1 MTDLIWSNSKRKV
14 NELIPF
20 ERNPRKLTPDQEAK
34 LRESIERFNLVEV
47 PAIDTDNRLLAGHQ
61 RMKIMQLLGRGE
73 EEIDVRVPNRKLTQE
88 EYEEYL
94 IRSNKNTGEWDYSL
108 LKLFDQQILLQI
120 GFTPIDLGIKRPEDV
135 HAKLAERF
143 VVPPFSV
150 LDTKQEYWQKRKL
163 AWREL
168 GIESELGR
176 EGTESIGSYSG
187 TIPGYYTLKNAK
199 EHELGRPI
207 SHAEMEEK
215 YLQEM
220 LDNSNLAFTEGGG
233 ILSIFDPV
241 LCEVI
246 YRWFIPGENCLILDP
261 FAGGSVR
268 GIVAGYLGHR
278 YTGIDLSA
286 EQVEANKKQ
295 ADKILKDSEKVKW
308 IVGDSKNADT
318 LITGEKADLIF
329 SCPPYFDLEK
339 YGADPN
345 DLSNM
350 TWESFRETYR
360 EIIKKSCDLL
370 KPNRFAC
377 FVVGEVRNREGG
389 GVYRNLIG
397 ETINAFVE
405 AGLLYY
411 NEFILLNMLGSTPI
425 RVGKQFNKSRK
436 NGKIHQNVMVFY
448 KAAAESF
455 TESRQAAQMHMKILA
470 FYKGNPQ
477 DICQEFKDLDF
488 SGLEE
493 LSAGAIIE
501 KVNIGT
507 MNFGKSQPE

>member
-1 MTDLIWSNSKRKV
+1 
-14 NELIPF
+14 
-20 ERNPRKLTPDQEAK
+20 
-34 LRESIERFNLVEV
+34 
-47 PAIDTDNRLLAGHQ
+47 
-61 RMKIMQLLGRGE
+61 
-73 EEIDVRVPNRKLTQE
+73 
-88 EYEEYL
+88 
-94 IRSNKNTGEWDYSL
+94 
-108 LKLFDQQILLQI
+108 
-120 GFTPIDLGIKRPEDV
+120 
-135 HAKLAERF
+135 
-143 VVPPFSV
+143 
-150 LDTKQEYWQKRKL
+150 
-163 AWREL
+163 
-168 GIESELGR
+168 
-176 EGTESIGSYSG
+176 
-187 TIPGYYTLKNAK
+187 
-199 EHELGRPI
+199 
-207 SHAEMEEK
+207 
-215 YLQEM
+215 
-220 LDNSNLAFTEGGG
+220 
-233 ILSIFDPV
+233 
-241 LCEVI
+241 
-246 YRWFIPGENCLILDP
+246 
-261 FAGGSVR
+261 
-268 GIVAGYLGHR
+268 
-278 YTGIDLSA
+278 
-286 EQVEANKKQ
+286 
-295 ADKILKDSEKVKW
+295 
-308 IVGDSKNADT
+308 
-318 LITGEKADLIF
+318 
-329 SCPPYFDLEK
+329 
-339 YGADPN
+339 
-345 DLSNM
+345 M